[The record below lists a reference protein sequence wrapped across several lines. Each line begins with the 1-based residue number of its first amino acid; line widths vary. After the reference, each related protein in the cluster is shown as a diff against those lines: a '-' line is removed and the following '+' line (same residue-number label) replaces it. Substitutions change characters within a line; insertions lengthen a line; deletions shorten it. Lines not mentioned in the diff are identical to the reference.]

1 MANNNSLFDVAVKIS
16 SNARKGVDKGI
27 ISSNAQS
34 SIIMKDE
41 GTLSMSSG
49 MYAQLK
55 CDKNSGITSEV
66 AIQSFLNA
74 VQREITVNDLIINR
88 HKFNNQLFELTN
100 LKANMGTAMGDIM
113 MQSTILVKAWDSTLE
128 EFVLIRRPAYLH
140 MFGNMLDGYIVDER
154 LDIDENMTEDMA
166 EMLKTLNDF
175 PPEEEQVD
183 EIPEDSI
190 TPGTGGGN

>member
-1 MANNNSLFDVAVKIS
+1 
-16 SNARKGVDKGI
+16 
-27 ISSNAQS
+27 
-34 SIIMKDE
+34 MKNLID
-41 GTLSMSSG
+41 
-49 MYAQLK
+49 
-55 CDKNSGITSEV
+55 
-66 AIQSFLNA
+66 
-74 VQREITVNDLIINR
+74 TVNDLIINR

-113 MQSTILVKAWDSTLE
+113 MQSTILVKAWDPTLE

-175 PPEEEQVD
+175 PPEEEQID
-183 EIPEDSI
+183 EIPENSI